1 MDGFSAR
8 MLSRL
13 WFLTISV
20 VAIAVLYLAK
30 VLFLPLA
37 IAILFAFLLTPVVS
51 LLERLRLSRAVSSVV
66 VIVGF
71 AALLGAAGWAL
82 FTQLVAVAN
91 DLPTYADNIEAKMAA
106 IHSPSNSAFSRAQR
120 EVETLSEQLAN
131 ASATPAL
138 EAHASDGNDGKK
150 ALGSSPQRPM
160 QVREVARPTGRL
172 DQLGGV
178 LGPLTT
184 SLLSVVFTFFVLL
197 QREDLRNRLIRLSGD
212 RNLTMMTQAMHDAS
226 ARISRYFSLQLA
238 VNVVYAVAFAT
249 ALYFIGL
256 PHPVLFG
263 TLAGLLRFVPYIGP
277 PFAALMPTMLSLAVF
292 PGWTKGLMIV
302 GTFAV
307 LELVTAN
314 YLEPRIYGRH
324 TGLSALAIM
333 VAAAFWTLIWGPVGL
348 ILSVPLTVCL
358 VVIGRHFP
366 SLEFLTVMLGDKP
379 AIPPYTCF
387 YQRLLARDEREA
399 AEVLE
404 MVLKDRSLEEAYD
417 AVLVPA
423 LVMAE
428 EDRLGGE
435 LEDGT
440 VQFIRQT
447 ARERIEELGYKES
460 VEAGLMTGN
469 EVGTD
474 KSEMGEV
481 EINGDGRRQRPMRV
495 MCLPVRDEMDEL
507 TAMMLAQSLQGE
519 RVQAFSSPLLR
530 MNDMLNAV
538 ATERPDVVFLSGLPP
553 FGIARSRR
561 LYRSVQA
568 RNSQLKVM
576 IGIWN
581 YREDANAAE
590 GDAVGSEDVPV
601 IARLTEA
608 VAQVR
613 AMAGVDARGAGEVSG
628 EGASDAEY
636 GEALETT
643 GDRNAA

>member
-1 MDGFSAR
+1 
-8 MLSRL
+8 
-13 WFLTISV
+13 
-20 VAIAVLYLAK
+20 
-30 VLFLPLA
+30 
-37 IAILFAFLLTPVVS
+37 
-51 LLERLRLSRAVSSVV
+51 
-66 VIVGF
+66 
-71 AALLGAAGWAL
+71 
-82 FTQLVAVAN
+82 
-91 DLPTYADNIEAKMAA
+91 
-106 IHSPSNSAFSRAQR
+106 
-120 EVETLSEQLAN
+120 
-131 ASATPAL
+131 
-138 EAHASDGNDGKK
+138 
-150 ALGSSPQRPM
+150 
-160 QVREVARPTGRL
+160 
-172 DQLGGV
+172 
-178 LGPLTT
+178 
-184 SLLSVVFTFFVLL
+184 VFTFFVLL

-226 ARISRYFSLQLA
+226 VRISRYFSLQLA

-249 ALYFIGL
+249 ALYFIRL

-277 PFAALMPTMLSLAVF
+277 PFAALMPTVLSLAVF

-302 GTFAV
+302 GAFAV
-307 LELVTAN
+307 LEMITAN

-366 SLEFLTVMLGDKP
+366 TLEFLTVMLGDKP
-379 AIPPYTCF
+379 AIPPWTCF

-404 MVLKDRSLEEAYD
+404 SALKNRSLEEAYD

-428 EDRLGGE
+428 EDRLHGE

-447 ARERIEELGYKES
+447 ARELIEELGDKEG
-460 VEAGLMTGN
+460 ADPGRMAGN
-469 EVGTD
+469 EVGTRE
-474 KSEMGEV
+474 SELGETALQ
-481 EINGDGRRQRPMRV
+481 GDGDMRRPLRV

-507 TAMMLAQSLQGE
+507 AAMMLAQSLQGE
-519 RVQAFSSPLLR
+519 GVQAYLSPARR

-538 ATERPDVVFLSGLPP
+538 AVEAPDVVFLSGLPP
-553 FGIARSRR
+553 FGIGRSRR

-568 RNSQLKVM
+568 RNPHVKVM

-590 GDAVGSEDVPV
+590 GDGSRSDDVPV
-601 IARLTEA
+601 IMRLAEA

-613 AMAGVDARGAGEVSG
+613 AMVEGDAPGAVDASG
-628 EGASDAEY
+628 EGASEKEY
-636 GEALETT
+636 ALEAS
-643 GDRNAA
+643 GDRSAA